1 MQNKIIEYLNS
12 NETIDYLKTLKDN
25 NLYKVS
31 LFIIYCNFGNDKIN
45 NSLLTNVIKINVSC
59 LDDLK
64 DKIYKE
70 FLEFL

>member
-45 NSLLTNVIKINVSC
+45 N
-59 LDDLK
+59 
-64 DKIYKE
+64 
-70 FLEFL
+70 